1 MLTWAQVAKGEDC
14 KSYEY
19 TPPAVRLR
27 PSALETYKKYPK
39 YLAKQCRLCYIFG
52 TAVREAVEKIDKLD
66 DSYCSIAQLVEPAT
80 VNRVVLGSSP
90 SGTAT

>member
-27 PSALETYKKYPK
+27 PSARKSKENGKKV
-39 YLAKQCRLCYIFG
+39 AKGNKLCYISV
-52 TAVREAVEKIDKLD
+52 TVTREVIKKIDISD
-66 DSYCSIAQLVEPAT
+66 DSYCSIAQLVE
-80 VNRVVLGSSP
+80 
-90 SGTAT
+90 